1 MTSKET
7 RNVLD
12 HWREAVPDDRLAH
25 LIKDATRA
33 LVRGLQMRLS
43 EHNVSFGHWAFLRIL
58 WEQDGLTQTEL
69 SEHAGVMQPTTF
81 AAMKAMESLGYIERR
96 HLPGNNKN
104 IHVFLT
110 RNGRALKKK
119 LVPLAEEVNAIG
131 TRGLSASE
139 IKIARKVLLTIITN
153 LADDE
158 ASADNAER
166 RIPSTRELS
175 RRINDAV

>member
-7 RNVLD
+7 RKLLD

-33 LVRGLQMRLS
+33 LVRGLQMRLA

-58 WEQDGLTQTEL
+58 WEQDGQTQREL
-69 SEHAGVMQPTTF
+69 SELAGVMEPTTF
-81 AAMKAMESLGYIERR
+81 SAIKAMESLGYVERR

-104 IHVFLT
+104 VHVFLT

-131 TRGLSASE
+131 TRGLTEAE
-139 IKIARKVLLTIITN
+139 IKVARKVLLTIIAN
-153 LADDE
+153 MADDE
-158 ASADNAER
+158 TSAENAER
-166 RIPSTRELS
+166 RVPSTRELS
-175 RRINDAV
+175 RRINEAA